1 MKADWETGLHMAKV
15 EGFVQRN
22 PSDGQPA
29 TQRTEAYLGYDD
41 KNLYIVVVAFD
52 TDPDKIRARM
62 ARRENAFG
70 DDFIEV
76 TLDTFNDQRRGFL
89 FWVNPLGIQA
99 DALWSEDNGPDFSF
113 DTLWQSR
120 GQLTD
125 EGYVVWMSIPFKSLR
140 FQPGAE
146 QDWGLILQRNIPRNS
161 EWSFWPHI
169 SSRIDGRLNQAAKL
183 TGMQNISPG
192 RNIQLIPYTN
202 FRSFRALDT
211 LDGNNPRF
219 VQDNVAD
226 AGLDAKI
233 VLQDSLVLDV
243 TLNPDFS
250 QVESDN
256 PQVTANQRFEVF
268 FPEKRPFFLE
278 NASFFET
285 PINLLFTRRIAD
297 PQFGV
302 RLTGKK
308 GPYALGAMFI
318 DDQSPGRSVLAT
330 DPQFGKRAHF
340 VAARVSRDIL
350 NQSSLG
356 LIYTGREFDGSY
368 NRVGGVDARLKF
380 NENWVGNFQA
390 VTSRTLDE
398 DGAFFAGPAYTA
410 RLDRSGRQLFT
421 RFEYNDIGEDF
432 QTKPGF
438 VSRSGIRNFWNF
450 TRYRFRP
457 EGDFLIAW
465 GPNLWNQRVW
475 DRSGTR
481 LDWTSRTGLAFEFIG
496 QSFFEVFYRND
507 RERLRPADFDVLP
520 EARDFSKPLAGIF
533 FNSSYFKMVSFGGN
547 YRVGNNISFV
557 PPDGE
562 EPFLA
567 RQTQTSFRTT
577 LRPLTPLRIENTYIL
592 SRFTDRGDGESI
604 FNNHIARSNW
614 NWQFTKELSLRAIL
628 QYNSVLANPDRTE
641 LKTTKNIN
649 ADFLITYLIN
659 PGTALFIGYNSNA
672 QNLDPN
678 LTLVTDPGG
687 DTSILRPQ
695 RRYIND
701 AHQFFMKFSYLWR
714 F

>member
-1 MKADWETGLHMAKV
+1 MAKV

-22 PSDGQPA
+22 PSDGDPA
-29 TQRTEAYLGYDD
+29 TQRTEAYMAYDD
-41 KNLYIVVVAFD
+41 DNLYIVVLAFD

-125 EGYVVWMSIPFKSLR
+125 EGYVVWISIPFKSLR

-146 QDWGLILQRNIPRNS
+146 QDWGLVLMRNIPRNS

-192 RNIQLIPYTN
+192 RNVQLIPYTN
-202 FRSFRALDT
+202 FSSFRALDT
-211 LDGNNPRF
+211 LDENNPRF
-219 VQDNVAD
+219 IQDNTAD

-318 DDQSPGRSVLAT
+318 DDQSPGRSVIET

-340 VAARVSRDIL
+340 VVARVSRDL
-350 NQSSLG
+350 PNQSSLG
-356 LIYTGREFDGSY
+356 MIYTDREFDGSY
-368 NRVGGVDARLKF
+368 NRVGGVDSRLKF
-380 NENWVGNFQA
+380 GQNWVANFQA
-390 VTSRTLDE
+390 VTSSTLDE
-398 DGAFFAGPAYTA
+398 DGEFFAGPAYSA

-421 RFEYNDIGEDF
+421 RFQYDDVGENF
-432 QTKPGF
+432 ETEPGF
-438 VSRSGIRNFWNF
+438 VSRTGIRNFWNF

-465 GPNLWNQRVW
+465 GPNIWNSRTW
-475 DRSGTR
+475 DRSNTR
-481 LDWTSRTGLAFEFIG
+481 LDWTSRTGIAFEFIG
-496 QSFFEVFYRND
+496 QSFFEFFYRGD
-507 RERLRPADFDVLP
+507 RERLRPDDFDALLEP
-520 EARDFSKPLAGIF
+520 RDFGKNISGVF

-547 YRVGNNISFV
+547 HRVGNNINFV
-557 PPDGE
+557 PPEGE

-567 RQTQTSFRTT
+567 RQTQTTFETT

-592 SRFTDRGDGESI
+592 SRFRDRATGEAI

-628 QYNSVLANPDRTE
+628 QYNSVLANPN
-641 LKTTKNIN
+641 KTKIQTQKGVN

-672 QNLDPN
+672 QNLDPS
-678 LTLVTDPGG
+678 LATFVDPAG
-687 DTSILRPQ
+687 DTQIVRPQ
-695 RRYIND
+695 RRFIND
-701 AHQFFMKFSYLWR
+701 AHQFFVKFSYLWR